1 MSHFFLTSCPKSPNL
16 VRNGIS
22 VDHCLEGLMDN
33 DEDKIS
39 EYCKIKLYTGGP
51 VSLMLEQGVHFVHLN
66 KEVQGRMGC
75 DKGENNWDF
84 DLGGNHILELRPDC
98 TFYGSEFEIPATYA
112 DADYIPKM
120 TRLAMGSNIQIITN
134 VLKDNLQYLLDDK
147 FAMYSGVTLNELKTA
162 ANEHQKEE
170 EEHRKEEEERKE
182 WKKKIYV
189 SWATLGF
196 LLVLAVILIGN
207 FCRLHICHYYLTEEE
222 KTQVSH
228 DIFSTG

>member
-147 FAMYSGVTLNELKTA
+147 FAMYSGITLNGLKRA
-162 ANEHQKEE
+162 ANEHQTG
-170 EEHRKEEEERKE
+170 
-182 WKKKIYV
+182 KIKTFFN
-189 SWATLGF
+189 WATLGF

-207 FCRLHICHYYLTEEE
+207 FCRLHICHYYLTKEE